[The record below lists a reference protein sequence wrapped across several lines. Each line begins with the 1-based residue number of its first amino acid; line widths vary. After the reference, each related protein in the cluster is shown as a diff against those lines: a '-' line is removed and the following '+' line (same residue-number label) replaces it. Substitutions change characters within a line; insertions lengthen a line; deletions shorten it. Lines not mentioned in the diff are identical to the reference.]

1 MNKVS
6 EFMRVVA
13 SLFLT
18 WGDWCGC
25 RKSTL
30 ETIHRGVNPD
40 YHSGNPPP
48 PLFHPG
54 ALSIIEGF
62 SIILARRRFFRPFLP
77 PTSFHPPPTWST
89 SNRGVHISMG
99 KFESGFL
106 KKHIIFPGCILFPES
121 KYVRVEHFDP
131 GK

>member
-1 MNKVS
+1 
-6 EFMRVVA
+6 MRVVA

-18 WGDWCGC
+18 WGDWWGC

-89 SNRGVHISMG
+89 SNSYGLVGRKSQGMG
-99 KFESGFL
+99 QVYNIVGGLNKKKSKFFA
-106 KKHIIFPGCILFPES
+106 P
-121 KYVRVEHFDP
+121 KYLRQTTL
-131 GK
+131 

>member
-1 MNKVS
+1 
-6 EFMRVVA
+6 MRVVA

-18 WGDWCGC
+18 WGDWWGC
-25 RKSTL
+25 RRSTL

-89 SNRGVHISMG
+89 SNPYGLVGRKSQGMG
-99 KFESGFL
+99 QVYNILGGL
-106 KKHIIFPGCILFPES
+106 NKKIKIFCS
-121 KYVRVEHFDP
+121 KVPPPNRTF
-131 GK
+131 GAKK

>member
-1 MNKVS
+1 
-6 EFMRVVA
+6 MRVVA

-18 WGDWCGC
+18 WGDWWGC

-62 SIILARRRFFRPFLP
+62 SIILARRRFFSAFFATDQFP
-77 PTSFHPPPTWST
+77 ST
-89 SNRGVHISMG
+89 PNM
-99 KFESGFL
+99 
-106 KKHIIFPGCILFPES
+106 
-121 KYVRVEHFDP
+121 EH
-131 GK
+131 